1 MNSLADH
8 LLVDLSDLNTAM
20 DALIENAGVFRT
32 ILDNAPVGVIAFDQ
46 NHFVKWFNPAVL
58 LITGH
63 QEASF
68 SGLDESRFLELLS
81 SLSNQ
86 NDLSFSARP
95 AKLDLNSFLR
105 DGNTLDY
112 FPTNVTIALAGRT
125 SRSINLSRRETNA
138 SKLPV
143 IYFIRDVTEE
153 IASERLKSEFLAI
166 AAHELRGPMS
176 SILGFSEI
184 LLNLSP
190 SKEEETEYLGFIHE
204 QTLLLTQIIN
214 ELLDLARIE
223 AKQGMDFVM
232 TDVFLF
238 DLISETAKAFQ
249 PPKGREP
256 VRIKGDNRDL
266 VILGDYAK
274 LTQVLNNIISN
285 AYKYSPDNSSVDIE
299 ILSGSKTNNTHK
311 VGFCVTDQ
319 GIGLN
324 AEQTRRIF
332 EKFYR
337 ANPASETPGTG
348 LGMSIVKEII
358 DLHKGEIEIVSNVGS
373 GTSITVLFPQ
383 LISRPP
389 SNIS

>member
-1 MNSLADH
+1 
-8 LLVDLSDLNTAM
+8 M
-20 DALIENAGVFRT
+20 DELIENAGVFRT

-46 NHFVKWFNPAVL
+46 NHFVKWFNPAL
-58 LITGH
+58 PLITGY

-68 SGLDESRFLELLS
+68 SGLDEPRFLALLS
-81 SLSNQ
+81 SLSDQ
-86 NDLSFSARP
+86 SDLSLSARP
-95 AKLDLNSFLR
+95 EKLDLNSFLQ
-105 DGNTLDY
+105 DGNTFDY
-112 FPTNVTIALAGRT
+112 LPTNVTIALAGRT

-249 PPKGREP
+249 PPKGREA
-256 VRIKGDNRDL
+256 VHIKGDKSDL
-266 VILGDYAK
+266 VIRGDYAK

-285 AYKYSPDNSSVDIE
+285 AYKYSPDNSSVNIE
-299 ILSGSKTNNTHK
+299 ILSGTKTNNSHK
-311 VGFCVTDQ
+311 FGFRVTDQ
-319 GIGLN
+319 GIGMN
-324 AEQTRRIF
+324 VEQTRRIF

-358 DLHKGEIEIVSNVGS
+358 DLHKGEIEIDSNVGS

-383 LISRPP
+383 
-389 SNIS
+389 

>member
-8 LLVDLSDLNTAM
+8 LLDDLSDLNSAM
-20 DALIENAGVFRT
+20 DELIENIGIFRT
-32 ILDNAPVGVIAFDQ
+32 ILDNAPVGVIAFDH
-46 NHFVKWFNPAVL
+46 NHFVKWFNPAL
-58 LITGH
+58 PLISGL

-68 SGLDESRFLELLS
+68 SGLDETRFLALLS
-81 SLSNQ
+81 SLSDQ
-86 NDLSFSARP
+86 SDISLSARP
-95 AKLDLNSFLR
+95 AKLDLNSFLQ
-105 DGNTLDY
+105 DGNTFDDL
-112 FPTNVTIALAGRT
+112 PTNVTIALAGRT

-204 QTLLLTQIIN
+204 QTLLMTQIIN

-285 AYKYSPDNSSVDIE
+285 AYKYSPDNSSVAIE
-299 ILSGSKTNNTHK
+299 ILSGTKTNNTHK

-319 GIGLN
+319 GIGMN

-337 ANPASETPGTG
+337 ANPASDTPGTG

>member
-1 MNSLADH
+1 MGFSIQTLSSVHSL
-8 LLVDLSDLNTAM
+8 LS
-20 DALIENAGVFRT
+20 
-32 ILDNAPVGVIAFDQ
+32 
-46 NHFVKWFNPAVL
+46 
-58 LITGH
+58 
-63 QEASF
+63 ASF
-68 SGLDESRFLELLS
+68 SGLDEPRFLALLS
-81 SLSNQ
+81 SLSDQ
-86 NDLSFSARP
+86 SDLSLSARP
-95 AKLDLNSFLR
+95 EKLDLNSFLQ
-105 DGNTLDY
+105 DGNTFDDL
-112 FPTNVTIALAGRT
+112 PTNVTIALVGRT

-249 PPKGREP
+249 PPKGREA
-256 VRIKGDNRDL
+256 VHIKGDKSDL
-266 VILGDYAK
+266 VIRGDYAK

-299 ILSGSKTNNTHK
+299 ILSGTKTNNSHK
-311 VGFCVTDQ
+311 FGFRVTDQ
-319 GIGLN
+319 GIGMN
-324 AEQTRRIF
+324 VEQTRRIF

-337 ANPASETPGTG
+337 ADPASETPGTG

-358 DLHKGEIEIVSNVGS
+358 DLHKGEIEIDSNVGS

-383 LISRPP
+383 
-389 SNIS
+389 

>member
-1 MNSLADH
+1 MNSLAEH
-8 LLVDLSDLNTAM
+8 LLVDLSDLNSAM
-20 DALIENAGVFRT
+20 DELIENAGVFRT

-46 NHFVKWFNPAVL
+46 NLFVKWFNPAL
-58 LITGH
+58 QLITGL

-68 SGLDESRFLELLS
+68 NGLDEPRFLALLS
-81 SLSNQ
+81 SLSDP
-86 NDLSFSARP
+86 NDLSLAARP
-95 AKLDLNSFLR
+95 AKLDLNSFLQ
-105 DGNTLDY
+105 DGNTLDAIS
-112 FPTNVTIALAGRT
+112 TNVTIALAGRT
-125 SRSINLSRRETNA
+125 SRSINLSRQETNA

-143 IYFIRDVTEE
+143 IYFIRDVTDE
-153 IASERLKSEFLAI
+153 IASERLKSDFLAI

-223 AKQGMDFVM
+223 AKRGMDFLM
-232 TDVFLF
+232 TDVSIF

-256 VRIKGDNRDL
+256 VRIKGDMSEL
-266 VILGDYAK
+266 VIHGDYAK

-285 AYKYSPDNSSVDIE
+285 AYKYSPYNSPVDIE
-299 ILSGSKTNNTHK
+299 ILSGIKTRNTQK
-311 VGFCVTDQ
+311 VGFRVTDQ
-319 GIGLN
+319 GIGMT
-324 AEQTRRIF
+324 AEQAGRIF

-337 ANPASETPGTG
+337 ANPASDTPGTG

-358 DLHKGEIEIVSNVGS
+358 DLHKGEIEIVSNIGG
-373 GTSITVLFPQ
+373 GTTMTVLFPDNKPQ
-383 LISRPP
+383 SLQK
-389 SNIS
+389 

>member
-8 LLVDLSDLNTAM
+8 LLVDLSDLNSAM
-20 DALIENAGVFRT
+20 DELIENAGVFRT

-46 NHFVKWFNPAVL
+46 NHFVKWFNPAL
-58 LITGH
+58 PIISGL

-68 SGLDESRFLELLS
+68 SGLDEPRFLALLS
-81 SLSNQ
+81 SLSDQ
-86 NDLSFSARP
+86 SDLSLSARP
-95 AKLDLNSFLR
+95 EKLDLNSFLQ
-105 DGNTLDY
+105 DGNTFDDLT
-112 FPTNVTIALAGRT
+112 TNVTIALAGRT

-249 PPKGREP
+249 PPNGREP
-256 VRIKGDNRDL
+256 IRIKGDKSNL
-266 VILGDYAK
+266 VIRGDYAK

-285 AYKYSPDNSSVDIE
+285 AYNYSPDNSSVDIE
-299 ILSGSKTNNTHK
+299 ILSGTKTNNSHK
-311 VGFCVTDQ
+311 FGFRVTDQ
-319 GIGLN
+319 GIGMN
-324 AEQTRRIF
+324 VEQTRRIF

-358 DLHKGEIEIVSNVGS
+358 DLHKGEIEIDSNVGS

-383 LISRPP
+383 
-389 SNIS
+389 

>member
-8 LLVDLSDLNTAM
+8 LLVDLSDLNSAM
-20 DALIENAGVFRT
+20 DELIENAGVFRT

-46 NHFVKWFNPAVL
+46 NHFVKWFNPAL
-58 LITGH
+58 PLITGY

-68 SGLDESRFLELLS
+68 SGLDEPRFLALLS
-81 SLSNQ
+81 SLSDQ
-86 NDLSFSARP
+86 SDLSLSARP
-95 AKLDLNSFLR
+95 EKLDLNSFLQ
-105 DGNTLDY
+105 DGNTFDDL
-112 FPTNVTIALAGRT
+112 PTNVTIALAGRT

-249 PPKGREP
+249 PPKGREA
-256 VRIKGDNRDL
+256 VHIKGDKSDL
-266 VILGDYAK
+266 VIRGDYAK

-299 ILSGSKTNNTHK
+299 ILSGTKTNNSHK
-311 VGFCVTDQ
+311 FGFRVTDQ
-319 GIGLN
+319 GIGMN
-324 AEQTRRIF
+324 VEQTRRIF

-358 DLHKGEIEIVSNVGS
+358 DLHKGEIEIDSNVGS

-383 LISRPP
+383 
-389 SNIS
+389 

>member
-8 LLVDLSDLNTAM
+8 LLVDLSDLNSAM
-20 DALIENAGVFRT
+20 DELIENAGVFRT

-46 NHFVKWFNPAVL
+46 NHFVKWFNPAL
-58 LITGH
+58 PLITGY

-68 SGLDESRFLELLS
+68 SGLDEPRFLALLS
-81 SLSNQ
+81 SLSDQ
-86 NDLSFSARP
+86 SDLSLSARP
-95 AKLDLNSFLR
+95 EKLDLNSFLQ
-105 DGNTLDY
+105 DGNTFDDL
-112 FPTNVTIALAGRT
+112 PTNVTIALAGRT

-249 PPKGREP
+249 PPKGREA
-256 VRIKGDNRDL
+256 VHIKGDKSDL
-266 VILGDYAK
+266 VIRGDYAK

-299 ILSGSKTNNTHK
+299 ILSGTKTNNSHK
-311 VGFCVTDQ
+311 FGFRVTDQ
-319 GIGLN
+319 GIGMN
-324 AEQTRRIF
+324 VEQTRRIF

-358 DLHKGEIEIVSNVGS
+358 DLHKGEIEIDSNVGS
-373 GTSITVLFPQ
+373 GISITVLFPQ
-383 LISRPP
+383 
-389 SNIS
+389 

>member
-1 MNSLADH
+1 MNSLADR
-8 LLVDLSDLNTAM
+8 LLDDLSDLNSAM
-20 DALIENAGVFRT
+20 DELIENIGIFRT
-32 ILDNAPVGVIAFDQ
+32 ILDNAPVGVIAFDH
-46 NHFVKWFNPAVL
+46 NHFVKWFNPAL
-58 LITGH
+58 PLITGL

-68 SGLDESRFLELLS
+68 SGLDEPRFLALLS
-81 SLSNQ
+81 SLLDQ
-86 NDLSFSARP
+86 NDLSLSAQP
-95 AKLDLNSFLR
+95 AKLDLNNFR
-105 DGNTLDY
+105 QGQNTLDY
-112 FPTNVTIALAGRT
+112 LPTNVTIALAGRT

-204 QTLLLTQIIN
+204 QTLLMTQIIN
-214 ELLDLARIE
+214 ELLDLSRIE
-223 AKQGMDFVM
+223 ARQGIDFVI

-256 VRIKGDNRDL
+256 VRIKGDKRDQ
-266 VILGDYAK
+266 VIRGDYAK

-285 AYKYSPDNSSVDIE
+285 AYKYSPDNSPVEIE
-299 ILSGSKTNNTHK
+299 ILSGNNTNNTHK

-319 GIGLN
+319 GIGMN

-337 ANPASETPGTG
+337 ANPASDTPGTG
-348 LGMSIVKEII
+348 LGMSIVKKII
-358 DLHKGEIEIVSNVGS
+358 DLHKGEIKIVSNVGS

-383 LISRPP
+383 
-389 SNIS
+389 

>member
-8 LLVDLSDLNTAM
+8 LLVDLSDLNSAM
-20 DALIENAGVFRT
+20 DELIENAGVFRT

-46 NHFVKWFNPAVL
+46 NHFVKWFNPAL
-58 LITGH
+58 PLITGY

-68 SGLDESRFLELLS
+68 SGLDEPRFLALLS
-81 SLSNQ
+81 SLSDQ
-86 NDLSFSARP
+86 SDLSLSARP
-95 AKLDLNSFLR
+95 AKLDLNSFLQ
-105 DGNTLDY
+105 DGNTFDY
-112 FPTNVTIALAGRT
+112 LPTNVTIALAGRT

-249 PPKGREP
+249 PPKGREA
-256 VRIKGDNRDL
+256 VHIKGDKSDL
-266 VILGDYAK
+266 VIRGDYAK

-299 ILSGSKTNNTHK
+299 ILSGTKTNNSHK
-311 VGFCVTDQ
+311 FGFRVTDQ
-319 GIGLN
+319 GIGMN
-324 AEQTRRIF
+324 VEQTRRIF

-358 DLHKGEIEIVSNVGS
+358 DLHKGEIEIDSNVGS

-383 LISRPP
+383 
-389 SNIS
+389 